1 MTGALATREG
11 RRNGLGASHG
21 CVCTV
26 AIDEILSSLR
36 MLLHYQAQLKCL
48 SYYLVPF
55 SLSVG
60 IERGIHSVR
69 TKVNKNLDKY

>member
-11 RRNGLGASHG
+11 WRNGLGVGHG
-21 CVCTV
+21 GVCTV
-26 AIDEILSSLR
+26 GTDEILNSLR
-36 MLLHYQAQLKCL
+36 MLLHDQAQLNFL
-48 SYYLVPF
+48 SYLVPF